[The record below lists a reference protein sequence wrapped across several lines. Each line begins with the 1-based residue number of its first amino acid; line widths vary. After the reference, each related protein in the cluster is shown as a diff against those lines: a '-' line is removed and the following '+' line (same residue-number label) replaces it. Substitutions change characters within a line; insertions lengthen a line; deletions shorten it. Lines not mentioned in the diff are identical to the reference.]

1 MPVIPP
7 VLPVPIPGSWR
18 IGSGIMG
25 AGGIAGTLAGAAFFT
40 TRFLAG
46 ALRRGFTAAFR
57 TTLFLGAAF
66 FLVAFFATLATFR
79 RAAVLRAPAR
89 TLRAERLAAFAF
101 RFAATLILPSVPDHS
116 KSWQH

>member
-1 MPVIPP
+1 M
-7 VLPVPIPGSWR
+7 PIPGSGR

-25 AGGIAGTLAGAAFFT
+25 AGGIAGTLTGAGLGAGFRAGAFCRA
-40 TRFLAG
+40 
-46 ALRRGFTAAFR
+46 FTAAFR

-101 RFAATLILPSVPDHS
+101 RFAATAILPSVPDHS
-116 KSWQH
+116 KS